1 MDNTPQ
7 TFNEE
12 RAGAAM
18 LLERELKQA
27 MIELQEINANEK
39 SETDAIK
46 AFYKTEREK
55 AQARI
60 DEIYVK
66 LESWVNKEAGE
77 KSFKTSLG
85 RFQTTTTKAGSWV
98 VPKNK
103 GFMSKVPDE
112 YKIQKTVESIDT
124 NKIKTDT
131 TVTSDGKVIF
141 KETGEVLEGVTGTP
155 AGKTTTKF
163 YPADSFKE
171 GVKEWAKDKK

>member
-1 MDNTPQ
+1 MDSTPQ

-18 LLERELKQA
+18 LLERELKQE

-39 SETDAIK
+39 SETDAIE
-46 AFYKTEREK
+46 AFYKAERGK
-55 AQARI
+55 VQARI

-66 LESWVNKEAGE
+66 LESWINKEAGE

-85 RFQTTTTKAGSWV
+85 RFQTTTTKTGSWV
-98 VPKNK
+98 VPKTK
-103 GFMSKVPDE
+103 SFMSKVPDE
-112 YKIQKTVESIDT
+112 YKTQKTVELIDSK
-124 NKIKTDT
+124 KIKADT
-131 TVTSDGKVIF
+131 TVTPDGKVIF
-141 KETGEVLEGVTGTP
+141 NETGEVLEGVTGTP

-163 YPADSFKE
+163 YPADEFKE

>member
-18 LLERELKQA
+18 LLERELKQE
-27 MIELQEINANEK
+27 MVELQEINANEK

-46 AFYKTEREK
+46 DFYKTKRDK
-55 AQARI
+55 VQTRI

-66 LESWVNKEAGE
+66 LESWINKEAGE

-85 RFQTTTTKAGSWV
+85 RFQITTTKAGSWV
-98 VPKNK
+98 VPKNES
-103 GFMSKVPDE
+103 FMSKVPDE
-112 YKIQKTVESIDT
+112 YKTKKTVELIDSK
-124 NKIKTDT
+124 KIKADT
-131 TVTSDGKVIF
+131 TVTPDGKVIF
-141 KETGEVLEGVTGTP
+141 NETGEVLEGVTGTP

-163 YPADSFKE
+163 YPADGFKK
-171 GVKEWAKDKK
+171 GVKEWAKGKK

>member
-27 MIELQEINANEK
+27 MIELQEINTN
-39 SETDAIK
+39 ETDAIK
-46 AFYKTEREK
+46 DFYKSERDK
-55 AQARI
+55 AQSRI

-66 LESWVNKEAGE
+66 LESWVNKDAGE

-85 RFQTTTTKAGSWV
+85 RFQTTTTKTGSWV
-98 VPKNK
+98 VPKTK
-103 GFMSKVPDE
+103 SFISKVPDE
-112 YKIQKTVESIDT
+112 YKIQKTVESLDSK
-124 NKIKTDT
+124 KIKADT
-131 TVTSDGKVIF
+131 TVAPDGKVIF
-141 KETGEVLEGVTGTP
+141 NETGEVLEGVTGTP

-163 YPADSFKE
+163 YPADGFKE
-171 GVKEWAKDKK
+171 GVKEWEKDKK

>member
-18 LLERELKQA
+18 LLERELKQE

-46 AFYKTEREK
+46 DFYKAERDK

-60 DEIYVK
+60 DKIYVK
-66 LESWVNKEAGE
+66 LESWVNKDAGE

-85 RFQTTTTKAGSWV
+85 RFQTTTSKTGSWV
-98 VPKNK
+98 VPKSK
-103 GFMSKVPDE
+103 SFMSKVPDE
-112 YKIQKTVESIDT
+112 YKTNKTVEVIDSK
-124 NKIKTDT
+124 KIKDDT
-131 TVTSDGKVIF
+131 TVTPDGKVIF
-141 KETGEVLEGVTGTP
+141 NETGEVLEGVIGTP

-163 YPADSFKE
+163 YPSDEFKE